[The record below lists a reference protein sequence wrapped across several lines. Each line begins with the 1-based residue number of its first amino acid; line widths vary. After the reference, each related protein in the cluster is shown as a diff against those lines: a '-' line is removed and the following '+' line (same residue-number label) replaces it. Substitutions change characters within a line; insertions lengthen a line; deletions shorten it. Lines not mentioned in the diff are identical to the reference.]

1 MFRQMRRIKQQLP
14 DEECV
19 KILEEE
25 PRGILSVLGENDY
38 PYGLPL
44 DYVYHDNKII
54 FHSALEGHMYD
65 SIKKQDKV
73 SFCVIDKGQKV
84 ENQWYY
90 IFKSVIIFGK
100 IRVVKDE
107 KERLFNLRILGNKY
121 FPTEE
126 YTEDEINKAFERTLV
141 LELDIEHMT
150 GKTVTEK

>member
-19 KILEEE
+19 QILKEE
-25 PRGILSVLGENDY
+25 PRGILSVLGDNDY
-38 PYGLPL
+38 PYGMPL

-65 SIKKQDKV
+65 SIKKHDKV
-73 SFCVIDKGQKV
+73 SFCVVNKGQKV

-90 IFKSVIIFGK
+90 VFKSVIVFGK
-100 IRVVKDE
+100 IREVKDE
-107 KERLFNLRILGNKY
+107 NERLFNLRILGNKY
-121 FPTEE
+121 FPSEE
-126 YTEDEINKAFERTLV
+126 YTEDEINKAMERTLV
-141 LELDIEHMT
+141 LELNIEHMT